1 MIMSKKKDKL
11 NDEEVVT
18 EEISNDSQANE
29 LNEKINKMQA
39 QIDEFRCISAASV
52 DKALRAQAELQNYK
66 KRKDEETDK
75 MIKFANEDLI
85 EKILPTLDN
94 FERAIKLD
102 DNNLTDEISKF
113 LDGFKMIYTSLV
125 NVLNDLGL
133 KEIDAIDKPFDPA
146 YHQAVLTDRDEAKE
160 DGIVLE
166 VLQKGYMLQ
175 DRVIRAS
182 MVKVNN
188 L

>member
-1 MIMSKKKDKL
+1 MIKKKD
-11 NDEEVVT
+11 NEEVKET
-18 EEISNDSQANE
+18 EKVENNDSEIKE
-29 LNEKINKMQA
+29 LNEKIISMQEK
-39 QIDEFRCISAASV
+39 IDNFSKISAEAV
-52 DKALRAQAELQNYK
+52 DKALRAQAELQNYR

-75 MIKFANEDLI
+75 MIKYANEDLI

-102 DNNLTDEISKF
+102 DNDLTDELSKF
-113 LDGFKMIYTSLV
+113 LDGFKMIYVSLM

-133 KEIDAIDKPFDPA
+133 KEIEALYQPFDPA
-146 YHQAVLTDRDEAKE
+146 YHQAVLTGIDDTKE

-166 VLQKGYMLQ
+166 VLQKGYMLK
-175 DRVIRAS
+175 DRVIRPV